1 MIQRWEMLESFLL
14 VKEGCYRNVIAGGGG
29 GGGIAGIGTLG
40 GFGGGYA
47 WRMVL
52 DSFCSCSLI
61 WPTSEASW
69 RQWWQSALGAAC
81 WG

>member
-1 MIQRWEMLESFLL
+1 M
-14 VKEGCYRNVIAGGGG
+14 VIAGGGG
-29 GGGIAGIGTLG
+29 GGGLAGIGTLG

-47 WRMVL
+47 WEGDGWRMVL